1 MSSVFDNFDL
11 FCEEIYKEFKIDVR
25 GGESEYK
32 ILGYMVYTAVKKAY
46 EENTTR
52 MEETEKKI
60 NSFLL
65 QFDELGSGVRK
76 ALISSVQLIADA
88 LDKKY
93 ESIGHLKDEV
103 QADVLK
109 QAQQELE
116 NMAARILKNE
126 LSKNGLTLN
135 QQLNSTIKALSGA
148 SDEAINNAE
157 MVGQRVKKSLSG
169 TLFRLFLLPMAG
181 TLTAVLLILILQSV
195 GILSLPVQVHID
207 AGAMADQLKS
217 VMR

>member
-46 EENTTR
+46 DENTTR

-65 QFDELGSGVRK
+65 QFDELGTGVRK

-109 QAQQELE
+109 QAQHELE

-181 TLTAVLLILILQSV
+181 TLTAILLILILQSV
-195 GILSLPVQVHID
+195 GVLSLPVQVHID
-207 AGAMADQLKS
+207 AGALAAQLKS

>member
-1 MSSVFDNFDL
+1 M
-11 FCEEIYKEFKIDVR
+11 
-25 GGESEYK
+25 
-32 ILGYMVYTAVKKAY
+32 
-46 EENTTR
+46 
-52 MEETEKKI
+52 
-60 NSFLL
+60 
-65 QFDELGSGVRK
+65 
-76 ALISSVQLIADA
+76 
-88 LDKKY
+88 
-93 ESIGHLKDEV
+93 KDEV

-217 VMR
+217 VLR

>member
-25 GGESEYK
+25 GGEDEYK

-46 EENTTR
+46 AENTTR

-60 NSFLL
+60 SSFLL
-65 QFDELGSGVRK
+65 QFDELGTGVRK

-93 ESIGHLKDEV
+93 ESISSLKDEV
-103 QADVLK
+103 QADIHRET
-109 QAQQELE
+109 QLE
-116 NMAARILKNE
+116 MEKLAGRILRQE

-148 SDEAINNAE
+148 SEEAISNAE
-157 MVGQRVKKSLSG
+157 MVGQKVKKTLAG
-169 TLFRLFLLPMAG
+169 TFLRLFLMPMLG
-181 TLTAVLLILILQSV
+181 TLSAVLLILLLQSM
-195 GILSLPVQVHID
+195 GIISLPIQVHID
-207 AGAMADQLKS
+207 AGALATQLRS

>member
-65 QFDELGSGVRK
+65 QFDELGAGVRK

-93 ESIGHLKDEV
+93 ESIAHLKEEV
-103 QADVLK
+103 QADILK
-109 QAQQELE
+109 EAQQELE
-116 NMAARILKNE
+116 KMAGRILKNE

-181 TLTAVLLILILQSV
+181 TLTAILLILILQSV
-195 GILSLPVQVHID
+195 GVLSLPVQVHID
-207 AGAMADQLKS
+207 AGSLAAQLKS

>member
-46 EENTTR
+46 AENTTR

-60 NSFLL
+60 SSFLL
-65 QFDELGSGVRK
+65 QFDELGTGVRK

-93 ESIGHLKDEV
+93 ESIASLKDEV
-103 QADVLK
+103 QADIHRET
-109 QAQQELE
+109 QQEMEKL
-116 NMAARILKNE
+116 AGRILKQE

-148 SDEAINNAE
+148 SEEAINNAE
-157 MVGQRVKKSLSG
+157 MVGQKVKKTLTG
-169 TLFRLFLLPMAG
+169 TFLRLFLLPMLG
-181 TLTAVLLILILQSV
+181 TLTAVLLILLLQSV
-195 GILSLPVQVHID
+195 GIISLPVQVHID
-207 AGAMADQLKS
+207 AGALATQLRS

>member
-46 EENTTR
+46 AENTTR

-60 NSFLL
+60 SSFLL
-65 QFDELGSGVRK
+65 QFDELGTGVRK

-93 ESIGHLKDEV
+93 ESIASLKDEV
-103 QADVLK
+103 QADIHRET
-109 QAQQELE
+109 QQEMEKL
-116 NMAARILKNE
+116 AGRILKQE

-148 SDEAINNAE
+148 SEEAINNAE
-157 MVGQRVKKSLSG
+157 MVGQKVKKTLTG
-169 TLFRLFLLPMAG
+169 TFLRLFLMPMLG
-181 TLTAVLLILILQSV
+181 TLSAILLILLLQSV
-195 GILSLPVQVHID
+195 GIISLPVQVNID
-207 AGAMADQLKS
+207 AGALATQLRS

>member
-32 ILGYMVYTAVKKAY
+32 ILGYMVYTAVRKAY

-65 QFDELGSGVRK
+65 QFDELSSGVRK

-217 VMR
+217 VLR

>member
-46 EENTTR
+46 AENTTR
-52 MEETEKKI
+52 MEETDKKI
-60 NSFLL
+60 SSFLL
-65 QFDELGSGVRK
+65 QFDELGTGVRK

-93 ESIGHLKDEV
+93 ESIASLKDEV
-103 QADVLK
+103 QADIHRET
-109 QAQQELE
+109 QQEMEKL
-116 NMAARILKNE
+116 AGRILKQE

-148 SDEAINNAE
+148 SEEAINSAE
-157 MVGQRVKKSLSG
+157 MVGQKVKKTLTG
-169 TLFRLFLLPMAG
+169 TFLRLFLLPMLG
-181 TLTAVLLILILQSV
+181 TLTAVLLILLLQSV
-195 GILSLPVQVHID
+195 GIISLPVQVHID
-207 AGAMADQLKS
+207 AGVLATQLRS